1 MAEERKGNDKKFDLN
16 EKQIVSALMDYCTD
30 SIYFK
35 DLQSRFISAN
45 KALLKKLG
53 INNVSELVGK
63 TDYDLFTEEHAKEAY
78 DIEQKIIKTGIP
90 VVDIEEKE
98 TWHEKGIRWV
108 LTTKMP
114 FYDKEGNIIGIFGI
128 SRDITDRKKVEKEL
142 EKQISFMNA
151 LMEGVTDSIYFKD
164 LQSRFL
170 LANNGLARKLGVKDP
185 EELIGKTDFD
195 FFTREHAEPAYID
208 EQNIIK
214 TGKPV
219 VNIEEKETWHGREN
233 EWVLTTKMPFYDKE
247 GNIVGTFGISRDI
260 TDRKKSEEKIH
271 YLYYHDRLTG
281 LYNRAFF
288 DESLNR
294 LDTDRQ
300 LPLTIVMGDIDK
312 LKLINDTF
320 GHLEGDI
327 LLKTIADIFKKCF
340 RKEDIVSRWGG
351 DEFIAILPNTGK
363 EEALSII
370 KRIKSA
376 CKKKSINGVPISIS
390 LGISTKESTS
400 ENILDVLKEA
410 EDKMY
415 KKKTKCRASI
425 ISLYAN
431 FHKNKK

>member
-1 MAEERKGNDKKFDLN
+1 M
-16 EKQIVSALMDYCTD
+16 
-30 SIYFK
+30 
-35 DLQSRFISAN
+35 
-45 KALLKKLG
+45 
-53 INNVSELVGK
+53 
-63 TDYDLFTEEHAKEAY
+63 
-78 DIEQKIIKTGIP
+78 
-90 VVDIEEKE
+90 
-98 TWHEKGIRWV
+98 
-108 LTTKMP
+108 
-114 FYDKEGNIIGIFGI
+114 
-128 SRDITDRKKVEKEL
+128 
-142 EKQISFMNA
+142 
-151 LMEGVTDSIYFKD
+151 
-164 LQSRFL
+164 
-170 LANNGLARKLGVKDP
+170 
-185 EELIGKTDFD
+185 
-195 FFTREHAEPAYID
+195 
-208 EQNIIK
+208 
-214 TGKPV
+214 
-219 VNIEEKETWHGREN
+219 
-233 EWVLTTKMPFYDKE
+233 TTKMPFYDKE